1 MHRSPSSGKTRL
13 SLYVHARQ
21 ETATRPCRE
30 EEVQQVSSPP
40 HASPRDKELTRLL
53 RFFHQTRLNWRV
65 FYAVCPLIEN
75 LFVSNRSV
83 QESTILL
90 MDKAQFF
97 QCLLSTLRQEVHNAV
112 NAAKDAAEYAT
123 NEESR
128 AQSQWDTQGL
138 EASYLAAGQAS
149 QARQWANAIENLQS
163 EREDLLKPNSYVS
176 LGALFSCNFG
186 DCVEYF
192 FFAGTAGGQSI
203 LLNGQEVTVITA
215 QSPLAGRLMGLK
227 AGDSFSMPNGSS
239 GQILTIE

>member
-1 MHRSPSSGKTRL
+1 
-13 SLYVHARQ
+13 
-21 ETATRPCRE
+21 
-30 EEVQQVSSPP
+30 
-40 HASPRDKELTRLL
+40 
-53 RFFHQTRLNWRV
+53 
-65 FYAVCPLIEN
+65 
-75 LFVSNRSV
+75 
-83 QESTILL
+83 

-97 QCLLSTLRQEVHNAV
+97 QCLLSTLRQEVQNAV

-149 QARQWANAIENLQS
+149 QARQWADAIENLQS
-163 EREDLLKPNSYVS
+163 EREDLLKSNSNVC
-176 LGALFSCNFG
+176 LGALFSCSFG

-203 LLNGQEVTVITA
+203 LLDGQEVTVITA

>member
-1 MHRSPSSGKTRL
+1 
-13 SLYVHARQ
+13 
-21 ETATRPCRE
+21 
-30 EEVQQVSSPP
+30 
-40 HASPRDKELTRLL
+40 
-53 RFFHQTRLNWRV
+53 
-65 FYAVCPLIEN
+65 
-75 LFVSNRSV
+75 
-83 QESTILL
+83 

-112 NAAKDAAEYAT
+112 NAARDAAEYAT

-149 QARQWANAIENLQS
+149 QARQWADAIENLQS
-163 EREDLLKPNSYVS
+163 EREDLLKSNSNVC
-176 LGALFSCNFG
+176 LGALFSCSFG
-186 DCVEYF
+186 DSVEYF

-203 LLNGQEVTVITA
+203 LLDGQEVTVITA
-215 QSPLAGRLMGLK
+215 QSPLAGRLIGLK

>member
-1 MHRSPSSGKTRL
+1 
-13 SLYVHARQ
+13 
-21 ETATRPCRE
+21 
-30 EEVQQVSSPP
+30 
-40 HASPRDKELTRLL
+40 
-53 RFFHQTRLNWRV
+53 
-65 FYAVCPLIEN
+65 
-75 LFVSNRSV
+75 
-83 QESTILL
+83 

-97 QCLLSTLRQEVHNAV
+97 QCLLSTLRQEVYNAV

-149 QARQWANAIENLQS
+149 QARQWADAIENLQS
-163 EREDLLKPNSYVS
+163 EREDLLKSNSNVC
-176 LGALFSCNFG
+176 LGALFSCSFG

-203 LLNGQEVTVITA
+203 LLDGQEVTVITA

>member
-1 MHRSPSSGKTRL
+1 
-13 SLYVHARQ
+13 
-21 ETATRPCRE
+21 
-30 EEVQQVSSPP
+30 
-40 HASPRDKELTRLL
+40 
-53 RFFHQTRLNWRV
+53 
-65 FYAVCPLIEN
+65 
-75 LFVSNRSV
+75 
-83 QESTILL
+83 

-97 QCLLSTLRQEVHNAV
+97 QCLLSTLRKEVHNAV

-149 QARQWANAIENLQS
+149 QARQWADAIENLQS
-163 EREDLLKPNSYVS
+163 EREDLLKSNSNVC
-176 LGALFSCNFG
+176 LGALFSCSFG

-203 LLNGQEVTVITA
+203 LLDGQEVTVITA

-227 AGDSFSMPNGSS
+227 AGDSFNMPNGSS

>member
-1 MHRSPSSGKTRL
+1 
-13 SLYVHARQ
+13 
-21 ETATRPCRE
+21 
-30 EEVQQVSSPP
+30 
-40 HASPRDKELTRLL
+40 
-53 RFFHQTRLNWRV
+53 
-65 FYAVCPLIEN
+65 
-75 LFVSNRSV
+75 
-83 QESTILL
+83 

-97 QCLLSTLRQEVHNAV
+97 QCLLSTLRKEVHNAV

-149 QARQWANAIENLQS
+149 QARQWADAIENLQS
-163 EREDLLKPNSYVS
+163 EREDLLKSNSNVC
-176 LGALFSCNFG
+176 LGALFSCSFG

-203 LLNGQEVTVITA
+203 LLDGQEVTVINA

>member
-1 MHRSPSSGKTRL
+1 
-13 SLYVHARQ
+13 
-21 ETATRPCRE
+21 
-30 EEVQQVSSPP
+30 
-40 HASPRDKELTRLL
+40 
-53 RFFHQTRLNWRV
+53 
-65 FYAVCPLIEN
+65 
-75 LFVSNRSV
+75 
-83 QESTILL
+83 

-97 QCLLSTLRQEVHNAV
+97 QCLLSTLRKEVHNAV

-149 QARQWANAIENLQS
+149 QARQWADAIENLQS
-163 EREDLLKPNSYVS
+163 EREDLLKSNSNVC
-176 LGALFSCNFG
+176 LGALFSCSFG

-203 LLNGQEVTVITA
+203 LLDGQEVTVITA